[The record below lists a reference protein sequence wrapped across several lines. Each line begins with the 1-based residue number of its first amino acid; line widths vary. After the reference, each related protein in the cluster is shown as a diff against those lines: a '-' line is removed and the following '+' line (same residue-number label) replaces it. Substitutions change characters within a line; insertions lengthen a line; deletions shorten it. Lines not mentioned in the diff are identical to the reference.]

1 MSATDA
7 KDSAPAPEVKQENGT
22 PAPAQ
27 DVKPSTNE
35 SSTEA
40 AGPTPATNPRSPPPT
55 SAQQAGSGQ
64 ASANSTSLYVG
75 ELDPT
80 VTEAMLYEI
89 FSMVGPVSS
98 IRVCRDAVTRRS
110 LGYAY
115 VNYLNGPDA
124 ERALEQLNYSL
135 IKNKACRI
143 MVSQRDPAL
152 RKTGAGN
159 IFLKNLDETI
169 DNKAL
174 HDTFAAFGN
183 ILSCKV
189 ALDEAGVSKG
199 YGFVHFDTGD
209 AADAAIANVNGML
222 LNDKIVFVGHH
233 IPRRE
238 RQAKIDEVRSHFT
251 NLYVKNLST
260 EVTEPE
266 FRELFEKY
274 GQVTSAVVN
283 VDAEGKSKGFGFVNF
298 DKHEDARKAV
308 DELHD
313 KDFRG
318 QPLYVTRAQKK
329 GEREEELRKSYEQ
342 AKYEK
347 NIKYQGVN
355 LYVKNLDDDMT
366 DEKLNIEFAPFGTI
380 TSCKVMSDD
389 KGVSKGFGFVCF
401 SAPDEA
407 TKAVQELNGKMIG
420 NKPLYVSLAQP
431 KDVRQQQLSAQV
443 AQREQMRSQQLAASG
458 LAQMPGGYNMPP
470 GPMPYGAYPGGA
482 GGYPQPGRGPAY
494 PPQNGMMQQQ
504 RRPQYAPAGQMPGM
518 PMGQYP
524 PGPPQGYPGAY
535 PGQQQPGRGPPG
547 PMRGY
552 PNGGPP
558 MQPQMQ
564 GRGNMPPPGAP
575 PRGPPTN
582 AGPRQGRGPNQRAPE
597 PAQQNGPTI
606 TAAALASA
614 GPAEQ
619 KQMLGEALYPRIHET
634 VPEMAGKITGM
645 LLEMDNSEL
654 LHLLENDEA
663 LNGKV
668 SEAIQVLNEYS
679 KAAAGQQEGGGEAAA
694 PATETTA

>member
-40 AGPTPATNPRSPPPT
+40 AGPTPATNPRLPPPT

-238 RQAKIDEVRSHFT
+238 RQAKIDEV
-251 NLYVKNLST
+251 
-260 EVTEPE
+260 
-266 FRELFEKY
+266 
-274 GQVTSAVVN
+274 
-283 VDAEGKSKGFGFVNF
+283 
-298 DKHEDARKAV
+298 
-308 DELHD
+308 
-313 KDFRG
+313 
-318 QPLYVTRAQKK
+318 
-329 GEREEELRKSYEQ
+329 
-342 AKYEK
+342 
-347 NIKYQGVN
+347 
-355 LYVKNLDDDMT
+355 
-366 DEKLNIEFAPFGTI
+366 
-380 TSCKVMSDD
+380 
-389 KGVSKGFGFVCF
+389 
-401 SAPDEA
+401 
-407 TKAVQELNGKMIG
+407 
-420 NKPLYVSLAQP
+420 
-431 KDVRQQQLSAQV
+431 
-443 AQREQMRSQQLAASG
+443 
-458 LAQMPGGYNMPP
+458 
-470 GPMPYGAYPGGA
+470 
-482 GGYPQPGRGPAY
+482 
-494 PPQNGMMQQQ
+494 
-504 RRPQYAPAGQMPGM
+504 
-518 PMGQYP
+518 
-524 PGPPQGYPGAY
+524 
-535 PGQQQPGRGPPG
+535 
-547 PMRGY
+547 
-552 PNGGPP
+552 
-558 MQPQMQ
+558 
-564 GRGNMPPPGAP
+564 
-575 PRGPPTN
+575 
-582 AGPRQGRGPNQRAPE
+582 
-597 PAQQNGPTI
+597 
-606 TAAALASA
+606 
-614 GPAEQ
+614 
-619 KQMLGEALYPRIHET
+619 
-634 VPEMAGKITGM
+634 
-645 LLEMDNSEL
+645 
-654 LHLLENDEA
+654 
-663 LNGKV
+663 
-668 SEAIQVLNEYS
+668 
-679 KAAAGQQEGGGEAAA
+679 
-694 PATETTA
+694 